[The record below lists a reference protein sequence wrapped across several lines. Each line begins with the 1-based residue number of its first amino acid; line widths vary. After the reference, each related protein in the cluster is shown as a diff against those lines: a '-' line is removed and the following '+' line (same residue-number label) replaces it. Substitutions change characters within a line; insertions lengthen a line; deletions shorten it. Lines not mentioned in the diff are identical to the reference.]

1 MQADVADAGSIP
13 AISTIFINKYMKQ
26 TTLEEAAKQILLGED
41 NKQNISRFYKEFVES
56 GGNFYDAVKTQFS
69 KEAEYS
75 GKYQEDDDNEI
86 DFEELWEKMAQTRT
100 DMARH
105 LKKIKFL

>member
-1 MQADVADAGSIP
+1 MQDLIKTATAFLLNEDAGPSI
-13 AISTIFINKYMKQ
+13 TEVKMNN
-26 TTLEEAAKQILLGED
+26 T
-41 NKQNISRFYKEFVES
+41 QNISRFYKEFVDS
-56 GGNFYDAVKTQFS
+56 GVDFYDAVKKQFS

-75 GKYQEDDDNEI
+75 GKNQEDDDNEI
-86 DFEELWEKMAQTRT
+86 DFEELWENMSQTRT